1 MRTRLCITPNIASP
15 PPFVLEPNTSH
26 IIPKM
31 AANESG
37 ESQESVVRRKIN
49 WVSFNDVIDETLRRR
64 QEDAIP
70 HEDPDERF
78 VRWNTT
84 LVSVID
90 ETLRK
95 YQENAIPNA
104 QGAIL
109 PPPHFIDLLLWKGE
123 ALESLPRYIQY
134 LHPADLTRDTV
145 PPWETPPPVGYG
157 PKEWWKWSPDL
168 TEEDPEE
175 RLVRLNTTLVSVID
189 EALRKRRENAIP
201 NAQGA
206 ITSTSNFIDLLL
218 WKGEA
223 LESLPRYIQYLR
235 PADLTRDDVPPW
247 ETPPPVGY
255 GPKEWWKWSPD
266 LTESEPESPESPE
279 SCRDDMSGIAGE
291 VEETQWLSS

>member
-104 QGAIL
+104 QGAI
-109 PPPHFIDLLLWKGE
+109 
-123 ALESLPRYIQY
+123 
-134 LHPADLTRDTV
+134 
-145 PPWETPPPVGYG
+145 
-157 PKEWWKWSPDL
+157 
-168 TEEDPEE
+168 
-175 RLVRLNTTLVSVID
+175 
-189 EALRKRRENAIP
+189 
-201 NAQGA
+201 
-206 ITSTSNFIDLLL
+206 TSTSNFIDLLL